1 MNVLEISP
9 SKQVRFSLPGDMQ
22 RVLTLTNLT
31 LHSVFVLILS
41 SHPYELSLSHTSF
54 LLQAFEEKK
63 VLLNVNWLQE
73 AANLSAGK
81 IRVYYLEVEEE
92 GPLEELQQCFLS

>member
-1 MNVLEISP
+1 MNVLEIAP
-9 SKQVRFSLPGDMQ
+9 SKQVKFSLPGDMQ

-31 LHSVFVLILS
+31 LHSVFVLILN
-41 SHPYELSLSHTSF
+41 SHPFELSLSHSCF

-63 VLLNVNWLQE
+63 VHLNLNWLQE
-73 AANLSAGK
+73 ATNLSAAK

-92 GPLEELQQCFLS
+92 SPLS